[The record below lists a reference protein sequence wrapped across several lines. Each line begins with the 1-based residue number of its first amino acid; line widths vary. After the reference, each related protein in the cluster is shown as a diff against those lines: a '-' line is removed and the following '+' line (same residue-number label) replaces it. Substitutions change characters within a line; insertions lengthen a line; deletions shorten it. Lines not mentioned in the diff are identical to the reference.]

1 MSGEVLGD
9 GPLYE
14 FDVASEAIPVT
25 AEEAQSLFDAPQ
37 KVTMEALL
45 ELSVESMQ

>member
-1 MSGEVLGD
+1 MSGEVFGD

-14 FDVASEAIPVT
+14 FDVASSAILVT
-25 AEEAQSLFDAPQ
+25 AEEAQSLFDAPW
-37 KVTMEALL
+37 KVTMEALV

>member
-1 MSGEVLGD
+1 MSGEVFDD

-14 FDVASEAIPVT
+14 FDVASAAILVT
-25 AEEAQSLFDAPQ
+25 AEEAQSLFDAPR
-37 KVTMEALL
+37 KVTMEALV